1 VSVRLFEG
9 RALAVA
15 AALEVVLCAVAAA
28 QTEYTIGIGDVLS
41 VKVWQR
47 QDLTAQVTV
56 DHEGNVTLPLV
67 GAVRAQGQTPA
78 RLGEELTRRF
88 SFVDRQVSQVTVSV
102 TEYNSQRIYLM
113 GQVRTPGPYSF
124 PEIPSLWEVI
134 RGAGGPLPDAALT
147 RIQVIP
153 PEGQG
158 RPITAD
164 LDRALTTGDYSQLP
178 KLSAGSTIMVPRVEA
193 GGAEGDFVYVYGS
206 VRNPGIVS
214 LDAAGTILGAVL
226 AAGGPAGGADLGNV
240 KVIRPG
246 PVQARVFEV
255 DLDAYTNEGVL
266 YPNLDL
272 EAGDTVNVPESGAL
286 SFRAL
291 GGIART
297 FTQIAGA
304 FFILVRLTDDNNNRT
319 TVVVNDRASGNT
331 NRTAGAADVASE
343 EPAATTSG
351 P

>member
-1 VSVRLFEG
+1 VSVRLFAG
-9 RALAVA
+9 RALALA
-15 AALEVVLCAVAAA
+15 AALTLGLWGAAAA
-28 QTEYTIGIGDVLS
+28 QSEYVIGIGDVLS

-67 GAVRAQGQTPA
+67 GAIRAEGQTPT

-88 SFVDRQVSQVTVSV
+88 SFVDRQVSQVSVSV
-102 TEYNSQRIYLM
+102 TEYHSRRIYLM
-113 GQVRTPGPYSF
+113 GQVRQPGPYSF
-124 PEIPSLWEVI
+124 PEIPSLWEII
-134 RGAGGPLPDAALT
+134 RGAGGPLPDAAMT
-147 RIQVIP
+147 RIQIIP
-153 PEGQG
+153 PEGEG

-178 KLSAGSTIMVPRVEA
+178 QLSPGSTIMVPRVEA

-226 AAGGPAGGADLGNV
+226 AAGGPVGGADLGNV
-240 KVIRPG
+240 KVVRPG
-246 PVQARVFEV
+246 PVRARVFEV
-255 DLDAYTNEGVL
+255 DLESYTNEGVL

-272 EAGDTVNVPESGAL
+272 EAGDTVTVPESGTI
-286 SFRAL
+286 SFRSL
-291 GGIART
+291 GGMART

-304 FFILVRLTDDNNNRT
+304 IFILVRVTD
-319 TVVVNDRASGNT
+319 
-331 NRTAGAADVASE
+331 
-343 EPAATTSG
+343 
-351 P
+351 